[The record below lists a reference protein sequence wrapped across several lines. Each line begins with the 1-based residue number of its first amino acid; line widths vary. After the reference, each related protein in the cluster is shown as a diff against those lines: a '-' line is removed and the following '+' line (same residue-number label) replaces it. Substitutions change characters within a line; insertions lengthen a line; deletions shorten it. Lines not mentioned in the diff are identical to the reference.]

1 MEQKMV
7 KNVNNT
13 EKIFAQR
20 MEKHQDE
27 LRWLY
32 MELYG
37 NDTMYAELC
46 EQMHDYY
53 LKRSTE
59 LKKEILRKK
68 RILTGLRKKKCL
80 A

>member
-37 NDTMYAELC
+37 N
-46 EQMHDYY
+46 EQCMQNFVS
-53 LKRSTE
+53 RCMIT
-59 LKKEILRKK
+59 
-68 RILTGLRKKKCL
+68 T
-80 A
+80 

>member
-13 EKIFAQR
+13 EKIFVQR

-37 NDTMYAELC
+37 NDA
-46 EQMHDYY
+46 
-53 LKRSTE
+53 
-59 LKKEILRKK
+59 KKEILRKK